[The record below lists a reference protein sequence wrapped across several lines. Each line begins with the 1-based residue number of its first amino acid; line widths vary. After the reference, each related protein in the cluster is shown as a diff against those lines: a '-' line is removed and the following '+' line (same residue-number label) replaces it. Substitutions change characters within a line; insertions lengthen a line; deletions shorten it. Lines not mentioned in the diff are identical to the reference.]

1 MVVVVVI
8 KFQCSLRLSLSF
20 CGVVGW
26 SGVGEEGGGDW
37 GVQSHFRVKPNY
49 SLGFDNC

>member
-26 SGVGEEGGGDW
+26 SGVGEEGGG
-37 GVQSHFRVKPNY
+37 
-49 SLGFDNC
+49 LGSTKSFSCQTQLQFGF